1 MCQSMK
7 KVSLLGK
14 STFVSAKVDQK
25 CWIECEKGFEWQSAD
40 PDDDLKVNL
49 TLLNKQLLSL
59 KTVQTDSRLF
69 DIDAQW

>member
-1 MCQSMK
+1 MK

-25 CWIECEKGFEWQSAD
+25 CWIECEKGFEWQSVD

-49 TLLNKQLLSL
+49 TFSNKQL
-59 KTVQTDSRLF
+59 
-69 DIDAQW
+69 